1 MPKAFR
7 QNPEILAPAHPSV
20 LQLVITL
27 TANIRLIQL
36 RRSLEGKNL
45 GQSLGRLAR
54 KTDWLQ
60 GRCLKGNVL
69 GALPVAVIRN
79 QLDNRILFTNVALT
93 KLRGTGI

>member
-7 QNPEILAPAHPSV
+7 PNPEILAPAQPRV
-20 LQLVITL
+20 LQLAVTL
-27 TANIRLIQL
+27 TAKIRLIQL
-36 RRSLEGKNL
+36 RRSLGGKDL

-60 GRCLKGNVL
+60 GRCRKGNLL
-69 GALPVAVIRN
+69 GALLAARN

-93 KLRGTGI
+93 KLRGSVT